1 MIEKALSYITK
12 RLNEHLN
19 LQLKLNED
27 IVVLSNLLNE
37 NGKVSSSNENKV
49 FMTLVNIEQDISLKN
64 IQPPPRNPSGVLKSN
79 PPLDTNCYILVA
91 ANFYESNYRT
101 GLKFISS
108 IIQFFQANPSLS
120 KQGSPSLPHDI
131 EKLTVELS
139 NQSVEQV
146 NHLWSALGC
155 KYMPSILYKVRLITI
170 NNNIIVEQIPGIK
183 PIGDES

>member
-49 FMTLVNIEQDISLKN
+49 FMTLVNIEQDITLKN
-64 IQPPPRNPSGVLKSN
+64 FHPHSGDTHQGFQKDTL
-79 PPLDTNCYILVA
+79 LDINCYILFA
-91 ANFYESNYRT
+91 ANFHESNYRI
-101 GLKFISS
+101 GLRFISS
-108 IIQFFQANPSLS
+108 IIQYFEANPSFS

-183 PIGDES
+183 PIGDEF